1 MRYSPAI
8 EALLGE
14 AVAPCSLSPDGIY
27 TRPRSWGVYEIS
39 PPDSGRATRRFRFG
53 NHPIRE
59 RELSAEFG
67 GVRVIAVYTSRTLA
81 ESLASLL
88 NAGD

>member
-1 MRYSPAI
+1 MRHTPAV
-8 EALLGE
+8 EDLLAK
-14 AVAPCSLSPDGIY
+14 AVAPSSLSLDGSY
-27 TRPRSWGVYEIS
+27 TRPRSWGVYEIA
-39 PPDSGRATRRFRFG
+39 PPESERATRRFRLG

-59 RELSAEFG
+59 RELLTEFG
-67 GVRVIAVYTSRTLA
+67 SVRVIAIYTSRTLA